1 MVKLQQTY
9 IVGLGRLGSE
19 ALEHFKRRAEAAY
32 GELPAIKL
40 LAIDVPGVAP
50 ADEIDPAPSAPR
62 ESALGPT
69 ECVSL
74 PLDPDSARAQRAL
87 PWLQQ
92 DVIARGEAWLRTRSA
107 ARAAWHLNLQS
118 LYPFLAAHLNEM
130 GSVSARDT
138 MASKGFD
145 VSTDRT
151 EAALI
156 LIGDTGDCVA
166 SALMLDVAYVFH
178 HLFQTTGL
186 QIASTALLFLPS
198 LTRSDPVAE
207 ARAYA
212 TLKEINAHMGGHIS
226 GRRPYRCAYGPP
238 RDPFLTIESDA
249 PVFNHGCYL
258 IDTRNEKTLTL
269 KDEHEAARLLGEW
282 LLRTLLTPLKGR
294 IDDFAASQGAIP
306 WVQGQLAAYNS
317 LGFAAYTL
325 PIENLTSWSACR
337 LGEAVISEQLLKPE
351 LFASVSDRLNTL
363 MTATHLRPDDLLSD
377 VLRHDRDGKPIRL
390 QSDLIARLKTLP
402 RDQITGSVQT
412 AINTI
417 NKETLPSLR
426 KQIEANARRVVQD
439 VEEAI
444 DQEVTTILRTR
455 PVGGVS
461 LATQL
466 VGRVRDDAGRFLQ
479 SLARREAA
487 LLARNQQQI
496 SFLARQGPLLK
507 NAIASIPSAPVTA
520 IGIVAGFLAP
530 LVLASTWL
538 WQALQFGSPG
548 LRLGVIAGAWIVAFA
563 GALWALWQATF
574 GVERIRDQYVT
585 YLQTRFET
593 ELSLMLAQAARAL
606 YADVVSVAERR
617 LSQLERF
624 GGMLHQLARAYR
636 QRAEQTPLTGNI
648 DFSLQRSVL
657 TEASVGA
664 LYRPYAGQND
674 SEAHA
679 YALVEKAGALDRW
692 LEWRDEEVNL
702 SILEYGASVFAP
714 MGELRVETLAC
725 EQPDLDRTVREL
737 NDRAAP
743 LCAFNVYHAG
753 QAPVSS
759 AQTFVGLEAAD
770 QSEVRELFERVNP
783 SAIFESTGDRFA
795 ITVTSVRRGMP
806 LFGLLRL
813 GDFRRNYFDALRR
826 RVEPLHLDD
835 EMALTPDLNAMST
848 VGLGYA
854 QTDPGSVFAI
864 GLAFGLIARDGS
876 GPDGVY
882 IARDGDGNEIARLA
896 SEKLESAVLLG
907 ADDKLLARLD
917 GLIQERLASKSAGEL
932 ARDLTSHLQRADLS
946 AWERRR
952 VEEYIAMLRR

>member
-1 MVKLQQTY
+1 
-9 IVGLGRLGSE
+9 
-19 ALEHFKRRAEAAY
+19 
-32 GELPAIKL
+32 
-40 LAIDVPGVAP
+40 
-50 ADEIDPAPSAPR
+50 
-62 ESALGPT
+62 
-69 ECVSL
+69 
-74 PLDPDSARAQRAL
+74 
-87 PWLQQ
+87 
-92 DVIARGEAWLRTRSA
+92 
-107 ARAAWHLNLQS
+107 
-118 LYPFLAAHLNEM
+118 M

-138 MASKGFD
+138 MAAKGFD

-156 LIGDTGDCVA
+156 LISDISDLAG
-166 SALMLDVAYVFH
+166 SALLLDVAYVFH
-178 HLFQTTGL
+178 HLFHTTGL

-198 LTRSDPVAE
+198 LTRSDPLAE

-212 TLKEINAHMGGHIS
+212 ALKEINAHMGAHMS
-226 GRRPYRCAYGPP
+226 GRRPYRCVYGPP
-238 RDPFLTIESDA
+238 RTPFLSIESDA
-249 PVFNHGCYL
+249 PVFNRGCYL

-269 KDEHEAARLLGEW
+269 KDEREAARLVGEW
-282 LLRTLLTPLKGR
+282 LLRTLLTALKGR
-294 IDDFAASQGAIP
+294 VDDFGASQGAIP

-317 LGFAAYTL
+317 LGFAAYML
-325 PIENLTSWSACR
+325 PVDNLTTWSACR
-337 LGEAVISEQLLKPE
+337 LGETVISEQLLKPE

-363 MTATHLRPDDLLSD
+363 MTATHLRPDDLMSD
-377 VLRHDRDGKPIRL
+377 ALRHDRDGKPIRL

-402 RDQITGSVQT
+402 RDQITASVQT

-496 SFLARQGPLLK
+496 SILARQGPLLK

-530 LVLASTWL
+530 LVLASSWL
-538 WQALQFGSPG
+538 WQVLQFGSPA
-548 LRLGVIAGAWIVAFA
+548 LRLGVIAGAWLVAFA
-563 GALWALWQATF
+563 GAFYAVWQATF

-657 TEASVGA
+657 TEASVEA
-664 LYRPYAGQND
+664 LYRRYAGQND

-692 LEWRDEEVNL
+692 LEWRNEEVDL
-702 SILEYGASVFAP
+702 AILEYGASVFAP
-714 MGELRVETLAC
+714 MGELRVEALAR

-743 LCAFNVYHAG
+743 LCTFNVYHAG

-759 AQTFVGLEAAD
+759 VQTFVGLESPD
-770 QSEVRELFERVNP
+770 QSELRELFERVNP
-783 SAIFESTGDRFA
+783 TAIFEATGDRFA
-795 ITVTSVRRGMP
+795 ITVTSVRRSMP

-813 GDFRRNYFDALRR
+813 SDLRRSYFDALRR

-848 VGLGYA
+848 AGLGYA

-864 GLAFGLIARDGS
+864 GLAFGLIARDSS

-882 IARDGDGNEIARLA
+882 VARDGDGNEIARLA
-896 SEKLESAVLLG
+896 SERLESAMLLG

-917 GLIQERLASKSAGEL
+917 RCIQERLASKSAGEL
-932 ARDLTSHLQRADLS
+932 ARDLTSYLQRADMS

-952 VEEYIAMLRR
+952 VDEHIEMLRR

>member
-9 IVGLGRLGSE
+9 IVGVGRLGEE

-40 LAIDVPGVAP
+40 LAIDVPAVSS
-50 ADEIDPAPSAPR
+50 ADEPALEPTAPR
-62 ESALGPT
+62 AAALGPT

-74 PLDPDSARAQRAL
+74 PLNLNPAHAQRAL
-87 PWLQQ
+87 PWLQP
-92 DVIARGEAWLRTRSA
+92 DVIARGEAWTRTRSA
-107 ARAAWHLNLQS
+107 ARAAWHLNLQA

-130 GSVSARDT
+130 GSVSARDS
-138 MASKGFD
+138 MAAKGFD

-156 LIGDTGDCVA
+156 LIGDISDLAG
-166 SALMLDVAYVFH
+166 SALLLDVAYVFH
-178 HLFQTTGL
+178 HLFHTTGL
-186 QIASTALLFLPS
+186 QIASTALLLLPS

-212 TLKEINAHMGGHIS
+212 TLKEINAHMGDRIN

-238 RDPFLTIESDA
+238 EAPFLVIESDA
-249 PVFNHGCYL
+249 PVFNRGCYL

-269 KDEHEAARLLGEW
+269 KDEHEAARLVGEW
-282 LLRTLLTPLKGR
+282 LLRTLLTPLKAR
-294 IDDFAASQGAIP
+294 IDDFAVSQGAIP
-306 WVQGQLAAYNS
+306 WAQGQLAAYNS

-325 PIENLTSWSACR
+325 PIDNLTTWSACR
-337 LGEAVISEQLLKPE
+337 LGEAVLSEQLLKPE
-351 LFASVSDRLNTL
+351 MFASVSDRLNTL
-363 MTATHLRPDDLLSD
+363 MTATHLRPDDLMSD

-402 RDQITGSVQT
+402 RDQIAASVQS
-412 AINTI
+412 AINII
-417 NKETLPSLR
+417 NRETLPSLR
-426 KQIEANARRVVQD
+426 RQIEANARRVAQD

-444 DQEVTTILRTR
+444 DQEVTTILRAR

-507 NAIASIPSAPVTA
+507 NAIAGIPSAPVTA

-530 LVLASTWL
+530 LVLASSWL
-538 WQALQFGSPG
+538 WQVLQFGSPA

-563 GALWALWQATF
+563 GALYALWQATF

-593 ELSLMLAQAARAL
+593 ELSLMLAQAARTL
-606 YADVVSVAERR
+606 YADVASVAERK
-617 LSQLERF
+617 LSQLEHF
-624 GGMLHQLARAYR
+624 SGMLHQLARAYR
-636 QRAEQTPLTGNI
+636 RRAEQTPLTGNI

-657 TEASVGA
+657 SEASVEA
-664 LYRPYAGQND
+664 LYQRYAGQND

-692 LEWRDEEVNL
+692 LEWRNEEVDL
-702 SILEYGASVFAP
+702 AILEYGASVFAP
-714 MGELRVETLAC
+714 MRELRVEALAR
-725 EQPDLDRTVREL
+725 EQPDLDRAAREL

-759 AQTFVGLEAAD
+759 AQTFVGLESAD
-770 QSEVRELFERVNP
+770 QSELRELFERINP
-783 SAIFESTGDRFA
+783 TAIFESTGDRFA
-795 ITVTSVRRGMP
+795 ITVTSARRGMP

-813 GDFRRNYFDALRR
+813 SDFRRNYFDALRR

-848 VGLGYA
+848 AGPGCA

-864 GLAFGLIARDGS
+864 GMAFGLIARDG
-876 GPDGVY
+876 GPDSVY
-882 IARDGDGNEIARLA
+882 IARDDNGNEIARLA
-896 SEKLESAVLLG
+896 SERLESAVLLG
-907 ADDKLLARLD
+907 ADDKLLSRLD
-917 GLIQERLASKSAGEL
+917 GFIQERLASKSAGEL
-932 ARDLTSHLQRADLS
+932 ARDLTSHLQRADVS

-952 VEEYIAMLRR
+952 VEEHIAMLRR

>member
-40 LAIDVPGVAP
+40 LAIDVPAVKP
-50 ADEIDPAPSAPR
+50 ASELDPTPAAPR
-62 ESALGPT
+62 DSVLGPT

-74 PLDPDSARAQRAL
+74 PLDLDVTDAQHAL

-92 DVIARGEAWLRTRSA
+92 DVIERGAAWTHTRAA
-107 ARAAWHLNLQS
+107 ARAAWHLNLPA
-118 LYPFLAAHLNEM
+118 LYPFLTAHLNEM
-130 GSVSARDT
+130 GSVSARDI
-138 MASKGFD
+138 MAAKGFEI
-145 VSTDRT
+145 STDRT
-151 EAALI
+151 EGAFV
-156 LIGDTGDCVA
+156 LIGDISDLVG
-166 SALMLDVAYVFH
+166 SALLLDVAYVFH
-178 HLFQTTGL
+178 HLFHATGL

-198 LTRSDPVAE
+198 LTRSDPIAE

-212 TLKEINAHMGGHIS
+212 TLKEINAHMGAHLRGQQS
-226 GRRPYRCAYGPP
+226 YRCTYGPATN
-238 RDPFLTIESDA
+238 PFLIVESDA
-249 PVFNHGCYL
+249 PAFNRGCYL
-258 IDTRNEKTLTL
+258 IDTRNEKTLSL
-269 KDEHEAARLLGEW
+269 QDEHEAARLIGEW
-282 LLRTLLTPLKGR
+282 VLHTLLTPLKAR
-294 IDDFAASQGAIP
+294 IDDFAAAQGAIP
-306 WVQGQLAAYNS
+306 WVQGQLAVYNS

-325 PIENLTSWSACR
+325 PVNNLTTWSTCR
-337 LGEAVISEQLLKPE
+337 LGEAILSEQLLKPE

-363 MTATHLRPDDLLSD
+363 MSVTHLRPDELMSD

-390 QSDLIARLKTLP
+390 QNDLIARLKTLP
-402 RDQITGSVQT
+402 RDQIAASVQA

-417 NKETLPSLR
+417 NKATLPSLR
-426 KQIEANARRVVQD
+426 KQIEANARQVAQD

-466 VGRVRDDAGRFLQ
+466 VGHVRDEAGRFLQ

-520 IGIVAGFLAP
+520 IGVVAGFLAP
-530 LVLASTWL
+530 LVLASIWV
-538 WQALQFGSPG
+538 WQVLQFGSPG
-548 LRLGVIAGAWIVAFA
+548 LRLGVIAGAWLIAFA
-563 GALWALWQATF
+563 GALGALWQATF

-593 ELSLMLAQAARAL
+593 ELSLMLAQAARTL
-606 YADVVSVAERR
+606 YADVMSAAERR

-624 GGMLHQLARAYR
+624 GGMLHSLARAYR
-636 QRAEQTPLTGNI
+636 QRAQQTSLTGAI

-657 TEASVGA
+657 TEASVDA
-664 LYRPYAGQND
+664 LYRRYAGQNA

-679 YALVEKAGALDRW
+679 YALVEKAGPLDRW
-692 LEWRDEEVNL
+692 LEWRNEEVDL

-714 MGELRVETLAC
+714 MGELRVQALAR
-725 EQPDLDRTVREL
+725 EQTDLERTVREL
-737 NDRAAP
+737 NERAAP
-743 LCAFNVYHAG
+743 LCTFNVYHAG

-759 AQTFVGLEAAD
+759 VQTFVGLESSD

-783 SAIFESTGDRFA
+783 AAIFESTGDRFT

-813 GDFRRNYFDALRR
+813 SDFRRNYFDALRR
-826 RVEPLHLDD
+826 HIEPLHLDD
-835 EMALTPDLNAMST
+835 EMALTPDLNAMSSA
-848 VGLGYA
+848 GLGHA
-854 QTDPGSVFAI
+854 QTDPGSVFAL
-864 GLAFGLIARDGS
+864 GLAFGLITRYGS
-876 GPDGVY
+876 GPDGIY
-882 IARDGDGNEIARLA
+882 TAHDGEGNEIAQLA
-896 SEKLESAVLLG
+896 SERLESAVLLG
-907 ADDKLLARLD
+907 ADDKVLARLD
-917 GLIQERLASKSAGEL
+917 GLIQQRLASKSAGEL
-932 ARDLTSHLQRADLS
+932 VRELTSYVQRADIG

-952 VEEYIAMLRR
+952 INECIAMLRR